1 VGKLRAHGGLVV
13 ILAAFLA
20 LGALYLRVT
29 PLLETPDEPAHF
41 SVVKY
46 IADEARLP
54 PWRPGPEEVSPA
66 PIVLP
71 GAPIYYAPPLYYAL
85 GALLITDLDT
95 GGFAQ
100 AVIPNPNWAR
110 GWAPTPGRS
119 PENKNIY
126 VHTAAQRPPYAGWA
140 KAMRRRVRLFSL
152 LLGGATV
159 VGVYVLARTL
169 WLRPTDQSWAL
180 AATALVAF
188 DPAFLFVTIGVTNDA
203 LLAALSVWT
212 FVLMARLIDIGY
224 WVLPDGEAG
233 LPPPWGGLRG
243 GLGLVALLGI
253 LLGLGALTKQSALA
267 FLPLGAL
274 VVVWG
279 ARLRA
284 HPWRV
289 ALTWLLVWAA
299 LVALVGGWW
308 YLHNGLSYGDPLGF
322 QPHRPPTGAWRPSLS
337 LLARQ
342 LGSALQSYGGTFAGV
357 ILVDR
362 VIYVAMALFALVGSL
377 GWLRWRNREEW
388 RIVAVLGL
396 GVSLNLVGLTLW
408 LLRTAAPYG
417 RLLFPSLGP
426 VAVLLVMGWQ
436 NGLGGRCRRAFAWA
450 TILMLGSY
458 AFVVPW
464 RYLRPAYMHPVV
476 SPSAVEGATALDVQF
491 DQAVHLL
498 AYRAWPETAR
508 PGERVTLTLYWQ
520 TTAALEEDWTVFVQL
535 APRDPQ
541 QRVSGL
547 DDYLGGTRYPTS
559 AWQAGEVIRQEHR
572 LWLPDDV
579 PVPALYWFT
588 LGLYAEPGAERL
600 PVRADGESQPG
611 GVVRLGPLRVLSEQ
625 AVRPSQPLDY
635 RFGSAI
641 QLTGYDVDLA
651 QAGSLTL
658 TLYWQASAA
667 PEGHWTVFA
676 HLLDAGGN
684 AVAQHDAPPRQG
696 DYPTWAWQA
705 GDRVADPHTLLLPP
719 DLPPGSYRLQV
730 GLYRREDGVRVPIF
744 DRQGEPLPDAVL
756 PLGNVNLPGG
766 Q

>member
-1 VGKLRAHGGLVV
+1 LVV
-13 ILAAFLA
+13 ILVAFLV

-46 IADEARLP
+46 IADEVRLP
-54 PWRPGPEEVSPA
+54 PWRPGPEKVSPA

-126 VHTAAQRPPYAGWA
+126 IHTAAQRPPYAGWA
-140 KAMRRRVRLFSL
+140 AAMRRVRLFSL

-159 VGVYVLARTL
+159 IGVYALARTL
-169 WLRPTDQSWAL
+169 WPRPADQSWAL
-180 AATALVAF
+180 SATALVAF
-188 DPAFLFVTIGVTNDA
+188 NPAFLFVTIGVTNDA
-203 LLAALSVWT
+203 LLAALSAWT
-212 FVLMARLIDIGY
+212 FVLMVWLVDIGDRR
-224 WVLPDGEAG
+224 LSPSGEAG
-233 LPPPWGGLRG
+233 PSPPRGGLRG
-243 GLGLVALLGI
+243 ELGLVTLLGI
-253 LLGLGALTKQSALA
+253 LSGLGALTKQSALA

-279 ARLRA
+279 ARLQA
-284 HPWRV
+284 YPWRT
-289 ALTWLLVWAA
+289 ALRWLLLWAA

-308 YLHNGLSYGDPLGF
+308 YLHNGLTYGDPLGF
-322 QPHRPPTGAWRPSLS
+322 QPHRPPTEAWRPPLS
-337 LLARQ
+337 LLVRQ

-362 VIYVAMALFALVGSL
+362 AIYIAMALFALIGSL
-377 GWLRWRNREEW
+377 GWFRWRTREGG

-436 NGLGGRCRRAFAWA
+436 NGLDGRYRRAFAWA
-450 TILMLGSY
+450 VALTMGSY
-458 AFVVPW
+458 ALVVPW
-464 RYLRPAYMHPVV
+464 RYLQPAYVHPVV
-476 SPSAVEGATALDVQF
+476 SPSTVEGATALDVQF

-498 AYRAWPETAR
+498 AYRMRPETAG
-508 PGERVTLTLYWQ
+508 PGEQVTLTLYWQ
-520 TTAALEEDWTVFVQL
+520 TTAALEKDWTVFVQL

-547 DDYLGGTRYPTS
+547 DAYLGGTRYPTS

-588 LGLYAEPGAERL
+588 VGLYAEPGGERL
-600 PVRADGESQPG
+600 PLRADGASQPG
-611 GVVRLGPLRVLSEQ
+611 SVVRLGPLRALDEQ
-625 AVRPSQPLDY
+625 AARPSKLVDY

-667 PEGHWTVFA
+667 PDGHWTVFV

-684 AVAQHDAPPRQG
+684 AIAQHDAPPRQG

-705 GDRVADPHTLLLPP
+705 GDRVADPHTLPLPL
-719 DLPPGSYRLQV
+719 DLPSGNYRLQV
-730 GLYRREDGVRVPIF
+730 GLYRPEDGVRMPIF

-756 PLGNVNLPGG
+756 PLGDVNLPGG

>member
-1 VGKLRAHGGLVV
+1 MSRLCEHKGLVV
-13 ILAAFLA
+13 VLVAFLA

-54 PWRPGPEEVSPA
+54 PWRPGPEKVSPA

-85 GALLITDLDT
+85 GALLIADLDT

-100 AVIPNPNWAR
+100 AVTPNPNWAR

-140 KAMRRRVRLFSL
+140 TAMRRVRLFSL

-159 VGVYVLARTL
+159 VGVYALARTL
-169 WLRPTDQSWAL
+169 WPRPADQSWAL

-188 DPAFLFVTIGVTNDA
+188 NPAFLFVTIGVTNDA
-203 LLAALSVWT
+203 LLAALSAWA
-212 FVLMARLIDIGY
+212 FVLMVWLIDIGY
-224 WVLPDGEAG
+224 WRLSPNGEAG
-233 LPPPWGGLRG
+233 PSPPWGGLRG
-243 GLGLVALLGI
+243 GMGLVTLLGI

-284 HPWRV
+284 CSWRT
-289 ALTWLLVWAA
+289 ALRWLLLWAA

-308 YLHNGLSYGDPLGF
+308 YLHNGLIYGDPLGF
-322 QPHRPPTGAWRPSLS
+322 QPHRPPTEAWRPSLS

-357 ILVDR
+357 ILVER
-362 VIYVAMALFALVGSL
+362 AIYVAMALFALIGSL
-377 GWLRWRNREEW
+377 GWLRWRTREGG

-396 GVSLNLVGLTLW
+396 GVFLNLVGLVLW

-436 NGLGGRCRRAFAWA
+436 NGLGEKYRRVFAWIVA
-450 TILMLGSY
+450 LAMGSY
-458 AFVVPW
+458 ALVVPW
-464 RYLRPAYMHPVV
+464 RYLRPAYVHPVV

-491 DQAVHLL
+491 DQAVSLL
-498 AYRAWPETAR
+498 AYRMRPETAG
-508 PGERVTLTLYWQ
+508 PGEQVTLTLYWQ
-520 TTAALEEDWTVFVQL
+520 TTAALEKDWTVFVQL

-547 DDYLGGTRYPTS
+547 DAYLGGTRYPSS

-572 LWLPDDV
+572 LWLPGDV

-588 LGLYAEPGAERL
+588 VGLYAAPGAERL
-600 PVRADGESQPG
+600 PLRADGESQPG
-611 GVVRLGPLRVLSEQ
+611 GVVRLGPLRALSEQ
-625 AVRPSQPLDY
+625 VARPRQPVDY

-641 QLTGYDVDLA
+641 QLTGYEVDLA
-651 QAGSLTL
+651 QAASLTL

-667 PEGHWTVFA
+667 PDGHWTVFV

-684 AVAQHDAPPRQG
+684 AVAQHDARPCQG

-705 GDRVADPHTLLLPP
+705 GDRVADPHTLPLPP
-719 DLPPGSYRLQV
+719 DLPPGSYRLLV
-730 GLYRREDGVRVPIF
+730 GLYRPGDGVRMPIF

-756 PLGNVNLPGG
+756 PLGDVNLSGG